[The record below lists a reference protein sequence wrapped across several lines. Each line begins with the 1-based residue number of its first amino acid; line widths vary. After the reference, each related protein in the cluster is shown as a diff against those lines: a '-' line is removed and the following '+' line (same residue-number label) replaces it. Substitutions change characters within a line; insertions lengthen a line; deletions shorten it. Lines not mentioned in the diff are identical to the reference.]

1 MIDKLSKKEKKKLFE
16 VSKFRIPLSSQ
27 EKRVISMICLLLSFD
42 TQQLNSLQIL
52 LPGDQ
57 MLIKTNNP
65 LQHQLLESSLIFET
79 KIKKTIGPLFS
90 TQNNSG
96 KVYP

>member
-16 VSKFRIPLSSQ
+16 ISKFRIPLSFQ

-52 LPGDQ
+52 
-57 MLIKTNNP
+57 
-65 LQHQLLESSLIFET
+65 
-79 KIKKTIGPLFS
+79 
-90 TQNNSG
+90 
-96 KVYP
+96 